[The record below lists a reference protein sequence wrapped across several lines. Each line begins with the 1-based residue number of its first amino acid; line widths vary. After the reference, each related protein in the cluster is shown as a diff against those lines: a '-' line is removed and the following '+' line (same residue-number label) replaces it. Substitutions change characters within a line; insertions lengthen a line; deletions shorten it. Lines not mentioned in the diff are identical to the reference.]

1 MQFRRFGRNDWQVSE
16 IGVGTWGM
24 GAQWGPVDDGESQ
37 AALAQAVELG
47 CNFFDTALAYGD
59 GHSERLVS
67 DLPECHAGRPLY
79 VATKI
84 PPKNYRW
91 PPRREDRLDDIFPR
105 GYIRECTERSLE
117 NLDRT
122 HIDLMQFHVW
132 EDAWAHDE
140 RWQKEVRE
148 LTDEGL
154 VTAWGISLNRWEPWN
169 GLETLRLGI
178 IDSVQVIY
186 NIFDQAPEDELF
198 PLCRD
203 LDVAVIARVPLDE
216 GSLVGALTEQSRW
229 PEDDWRHTYFGPE
242 NLPPTLTRVDALWP
256 LVPDGMTLAE
266 LALRFILA
274 NPDVSTVIPGMR
286 HRRHVRSNLAVSDGY
301 PLPSELLDE
310 MRKHRWDREPAEWLL

>member
-47 CNFFDTALAYGD
+47 CNFFDT
-59 GHSERLVS
+59 
-67 DLPECHAGRPLY
+67 

-242 NLPPTLTRVDALWP
+242 NLPPTLTRVDALRP